1 MNNKFGFILNRLVL
15 SNSTETREIKFYKGL
30 NFISGPTDTGKTY
43 IYQLIKYL
51 LGSNDVPKK
60 IPENKNFNTAFLEI
74 QSHSRNEII
83 TLNRILDTNKINI
96 YSTSFEN
103 IEVNTPSNSF
113 NTRGSSKIISKE
125 LMEYAGLYTDKNI
138 KRTIREEK
146 YQNINFRNFLHFSLV
161 DEIQVINDKSLLFEG
176 QYVSKTFDLNFFY
189 YLISGTSN
197 NYLTYLSDKKESNK
211 KTVPQVLRVDED
223 RKSKNNPIK
232 EIIYKTKDEVVYLEE
247 EYNKINEITYNEE
260 FEFITTEISSKTKK
274 IHDLFK
280 DMEKTKSKI
289 LMNNE
294 LIKRFNLLREQFNSD
309 MERLEFILEG
319 GGIISNLSIENCT
332 VCGSKLSD
340 LKHNHNNSSDSID
353 IDGESLYS
361 SYKSEKNKIQL
372 NLKDLNE
379 TIELIHNQNKDLKN
393 TLNENESS
401 FNILNSHINNE
412 LKPTK
417 KSLEEK
423 MGKAVEK
430 EVIKQKII
438 YLTTMINELNTETK
452 GIPLDLKIVS
462 NINNDNDNVSSS
474 INELCQIM
482 SKHLEDMRFNQ
493 VNSAIEV
500 YFDYKE
506 HDFIIDNKLRSV
518 YGKGYRAII
527 YAVFLISLMQY
538 CYTKNLPHTGFV
550 LIDSPLTTYQE
561 GEELDEKD
569 KIPNDLKKRFIQT
582 FSKERE
588 NQIII
593 LDNQFDM
600 DTNGINYIKFTKK
613 ADEGRYG
620 FL

>member
-1 MNNKFGFILNRLVL
+1 M
-15 SNSTETREIKFYKGL
+15 
-30 NFISGPTDTGKTY
+30 
-43 IYQLIKYL
+43 
-51 LGSNDVPKK
+51 
-60 IPENKNFNTAFLEI
+60 
-74 QSHSRNEII
+74 
-83 TLNRILDTNKINI
+83 
-96 YSTSFEN
+96 
-103 IEVNTPSNSF
+103 
-113 NTRGSSKIISKE
+113 
-125 LMEYAGLYTDKNI
+125 
-138 KRTIREEK
+138 
-146 YQNINFRNFLHFSLV
+146 
-161 DEIQVINDKSLLFEG
+161 
-176 QYVSKTFDLNFFY
+176 
-189 YLISGTSN
+189 
-197 NYLTYLSDKKESNK
+197 TYLRTWK
-211 KTVPQVLRVDED
+211 
-223 RKSKNNPIK
+223 
-232 EIIYKTKDEVVYLEE
+232 
-247 EYNKINEITYNEE
+247 
-260 FEFITTEISSKTKK
+260 
-274 IHDLFK
+274 
-280 DMEKTKSKI
+280 KTKSKI

>member
-1 MNNKFGFILNRLVL
+1 M
-15 SNSTETREIKFYKGL
+15 
-30 NFISGPTDTGKTY
+30 
-43 IYQLIKYL
+43 
-51 LGSNDVPKK
+51 
-60 IPENKNFNTAFLEI
+60 
-74 QSHSRNEII
+74 
-83 TLNRILDTNKINI
+83 
-96 YSTSFEN
+96 
-103 IEVNTPSNSF
+103 
-113 NTRGSSKIISKE
+113 
-125 LMEYAGLYTDKNI
+125 
-138 KRTIREEK
+138 
-146 YQNINFRNFLHFSLV
+146 
-161 DEIQVINDKSLLFEG
+161 
-176 QYVSKTFDLNFFY
+176 
-189 YLISGTSN
+189 
-197 NYLTYLSDKKESNK
+197 
-211 KTVPQVLRVDED
+211 
-223 RKSKNNPIK
+223 
-232 EIIYKTKDEVVYLEE
+232 
-247 EYNKINEITYNEE
+247 
-260 FEFITTEISSKTKK
+260 
-274 IHDLFK
+274 
-280 DMEKTKSKI
+280 
-289 LMNNE
+289 
-294 LIKRFNLLREQFNSD
+294 
-309 MERLEFILEG
+309 
-319 GGIISNLSIENCT
+319 
-332 VCGSKLSD
+332 
-340 LKHNHNNSSDSID
+340 
-353 IDGESLYS
+353 
-361 SYKSEKNKIQL
+361 
-372 NLKDLNE
+372 
-379 TIELIHNQNKDLKN
+379 IHNQNKDLKN

>member
-232 EIIYKTKDEVVYLEE
+232 EIIYKTKEEVVYLEE

-280 DMEKTKSKI
+280 DMEK
-289 LMNNE
+289 
-294 LIKRFNLLREQFNSD
+294 
-309 MERLEFILEG
+309 
-319 GGIISNLSIENCT
+319 
-332 VCGSKLSD
+332 
-340 LKHNHNNSSDSID
+340 
-353 IDGESLYS
+353 
-361 SYKSEKNKIQL
+361 NKIK
-372 NLKDLNE
+372 NLNE
-379 TIELIHNQNKDLKN
+379 
-393 TLNENESS
+393 
-401 FNILNSHINNE
+401 
-412 LKPTK
+412 
-417 KSLEEK
+417 
-423 MGKAVEK
+423 
-430 EVIKQKII
+430 
-438 YLTTMINELNTETK
+438 
-452 GIPLDLKIVS
+452 
-462 NINNDNDNVSSS
+462 
-474 INELCQIM
+474 
-482 SKHLEDMRFNQ
+482 
-493 VNSAIEV
+493 
-500 YFDYKE
+500 
-506 HDFIIDNKLRSV
+506 
-518 YGKGYRAII
+518 
-527 YAVFLISLMQY
+527 
-538 CYTKNLPHTGFV
+538 
-550 LIDSPLTTYQE
+550 
-561 GEELDEKD
+561 
-569 KIPNDLKKRFIQT
+569 
-582 FSKERE
+582 
-588 NQIII
+588 
-593 LDNQFDM
+593 
-600 DTNGINYIKFTKK
+600 
-613 ADEGRYG
+613 
-620 FL
+620 

>member
-232 EIIYKTKDEVVYLEE
+232 EIIYKTKEEVVYLEE

-438 YLTTMINELNTETK
+438 YLTAMINELNTETK

-462 NINNDNDNVSSS
+462 NINNDNVSSS